1 LNGPHGE
8 TNGFD
13 LPTGY
18 KKLAV
23 GFVGM
28 VMLAGCGVSAAN
40 RDRLAAQGSI
50 QEDAPVKAVAEIV
63 IAAPP
68 NKIMGLLTNIRDWP
82 QWQPDIS
89 KATVHGSTVV
99 GTEFVWSTGGM
110 DIHST
115 IQLVDPERSICWT
128 GRMLHIHAIHCWT
141 LTVLSDDTVQVKT
154 RESMDGWLI
163 SRIYSSPELL
173 QSDQRWLAKLKQAA
187 ER

>member
-1 LNGPHGE
+1 LQVKG
-8 TNGFD
+8 
-13 LPTGY
+13 
-18 KKLAV
+18 LAIFYVLMV
-23 GFVGM
+23 G
-28 VMLAGCGVSAAN
+28 LAGCTESGAN
-40 RDRLAAQGSI
+40 RNRLAAQGSI
-50 QEDAPVKAVAEIV
+50 QEDAPVKAAAEIA
-63 IAAPP
+63 IAAPAQ
-68 NKIMGLLTNIRDWP
+68 KIMGLLTNISGWP

-89 KATVHGSTVV
+89 KATVHGNTAV
-99 GTEFVWSTGGM
+99 GTQFVWSTGGM

-141 LTVLSDDTVQVKT
+141 LSLLPNDKVLVKT

-173 QSDQRWLAKLKQAA
+173 ESDQRWLAKLKQAA